1 MEIRRV
7 FIVGDSLFAE
17 TLVQILGESQSIKVT
32 GNAPAPRDAL
42 AELGNQNPDVVIIA
56 GNAES
61 ITPFLTTYPDLP
73 VIHADL
79 NTNRVRI
86 ITNQSIDARL
96 SDLLAAIAALPKR
109 NLSLDGKTPDEEQIL
124 S

>member
-1 MEIRRV
+1 METRRV

-17 TLVQILGESQSIKVT
+17 TLVQILGESRSIKVI
-32 GNAPAPRDAL
+32 GSAPAPKDAF
-42 AELGNQNPDVVIIA
+42 AVMQNQIPDVVIVA

-61 ITPFLTTYPDLP
+61 ITPFLTAYPDLP

-86 ITNQSIDARL
+86 ITNQSIDARV
-96 SDLLAAIAALPKR
+96 SDLLEAIAALPRR
-109 NLSLDGKTPDEEQIL
+109 NMSVDGTTPNVEQTLS
-124 S
+124 